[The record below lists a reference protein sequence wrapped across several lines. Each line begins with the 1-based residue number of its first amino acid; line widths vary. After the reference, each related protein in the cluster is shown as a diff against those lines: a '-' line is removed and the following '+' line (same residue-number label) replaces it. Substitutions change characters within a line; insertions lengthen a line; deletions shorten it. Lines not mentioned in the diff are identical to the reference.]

1 MRVVVYCVFVLC
13 MFLFRFEL
21 QCTAARA
28 HVEAESTPARPRLT
42 EPPSPRLPPNPSKP
56 PSAHCV
62 QPSHKHRHT
71 RTNAITARSEP
82 LSGLGVRL
90 SCGAH
95 ALRSLMRRNASPF

>member
-42 EPPSPRLPPNPSKP
+42 D
-56 PSAHCV
+56 
-62 QPSHKHRHT
+62 
-71 RTNAITARSEP
+71 P
-82 LSGLGVRL
+82 LSAPTIRPSLPLLTVCFYCYNVQQSHTQTHVITPCVCL
-90 SCGAH
+90 FCGAH
-95 ALRSLMRRNASPF
+95 ALGSWTRRNAFYVIKAERI

>member
-42 EPPSPRLPPNPSKP
+42 EPPLLAYRPIRPSLPPRTVCS
-56 PSAHCV
+56 
-62 QPSHKHRHT
+62 RHT
-71 RTNAITARSEP
+71 NTVTHEQTRSQP
-82 LSGLGVRL
+82 APSRFLAWASACL
-90 SCGAH
+90 A
-95 ALRSLMRRNASPF
+95 ALMRCAA